1 LIRNVKLKKIKGT
14 FVKTKSIG
22 IVGGPGVAQKN
33 VLRIDFKDKAIDKLY
48 IEKEQIVCRPRAC
61 LCLYLKKIKY

>member
-1 LIRNVKLKKIKGT
+1 
-14 FVKTKSIG
+14 
-22 IVGGPGVAQKN
+22 VAQEWQKN